1 MDQNKLRTLVFE
13 KTGIRID
20 TMDPVFALVAL
31 NEAVLDECVI
41 QQINAIDAA
50 AERLGAQADRLS
62 EAGDRYA
69 KLLQQ
74 VQELAGAENAAPR
87 SIAPLTARPRWQR
100 YAEYAGIA
108 LATALLTTG
117 MLWMTA

>member
-50 AERLGAQADRLS
+50 AERLGLQADRLS

-74 VQELAGAENAAPR
+74 VQGLASTDNAAALPVM
-87 SIAPLTARPRWQR
+87 PLAVRPRWQR
-100 YAEYAGIA
+100 YAEYAA
-108 LATALLTTG
+108 VVLATALLTTG
-117 MLWMTA
+117 MVWMIA